1 MSATEPDRRILM
13 LLALAALFSL
23 TLFGKALLP
32 ARPVDA
38 TAGPS
43 ALQLR
48 QDGGEL
54 AVCRSRDCR
63 SLPDPE
69 GTRPQLAP
77 LFFQPIPI
85 NRADAGLL
93 ETIDGIGPHLASEII
108 RVRDQEGVVFRSGED
123 LLQVPGIGRK
133 RARQLESQ
141 FSYSEAP

>member
-13 LLALAALFSL
+13 LLALAALLSL
-23 TLFGKALLP
+23 TLFERALLP
-32 ARPVDA
+32 ARPVDVTGRPA
-38 TAGPS
+38 

-54 AVCRSRDCR
+54 AVCRGRDCR
-63 SLPDPE
+63 ALPDPE
-69 GTRPQLAP
+69 DTRPQLAP

-108 RVRDQEGVVFRSGED
+108 RVRDQGVVFRSGED

-141 FSYSEAP
+141 FSYAEAP